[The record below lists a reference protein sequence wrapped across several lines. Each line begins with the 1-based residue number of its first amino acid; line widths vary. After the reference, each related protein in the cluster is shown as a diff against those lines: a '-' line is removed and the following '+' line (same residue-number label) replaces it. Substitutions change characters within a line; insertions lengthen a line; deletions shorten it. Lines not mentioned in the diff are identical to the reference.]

1 LFYAFLLVRTAIK
14 SYKNLG
20 TIVMINVSML
30 SIMGFILDMLLGY
43 TGWSINY
50 LIPLIILAGIIAL
63 VIFVLLKS
71 TYFLTYFI
79 YMLIIAIFGVTLLI
93 FLWTGFVTVKTPSI
107 ITAFISFL
115 VIIGMF
121 MFGDKTAK
129 NEFIKRFHF

>member
-1 LFYAFLLVRTAIK
+1 
-14 SYKNLG
+14 
-20 TIVMINVSML
+20 ML

-63 VIFVLLKS
+63 VIFVLLKP

-93 FLWTGFVTVKTPSI
+93 FLWTDFVTVKTPSI